1 MAGLV
6 EISPYDIRRLAK
18 HLGLTVPQ
26 FEEKHI
32 VEVTRRG
39 KKHIKSEFGTCQ
51 FLSANHRCTVYEA
64 RPKDC
69 REYVCWD
76 QDETTVYDFAKFVQ
90 MPVAKQQKLDDEAQE
105 RERREKLERRRG
117 KRKGKR

>member
-90 MPVAKQQKLDDEAQE
+90 MPVAKQQKLDDEARE
-105 RERREKLERRRG
+105 REKREKLKRRRG

>member
-6 EISPYDIRRLAK
+6 EVSAYDIRRLAK
-18 HLGLTVPQ
+18 HLGLTVAQ
-26 FEEKHI
+26 FEEKHV
-32 VEVTRRG
+32 VEITRRG
-39 KKHIKSEFGTCQ
+39 KRHIKSEFGTCQ
-51 FLSANHRCTVYEA
+51 FLSADHRCTVYEA

-90 MPVAKQQKLDDEAQE
+90 LPVAKQRELDDAAEEA
-105 RERREKLERRRG
+105 EKRAARA
-117 KRKGKR
+117 KRKAKRR

>member
-105 RERREKLERRRG
+105 REKREKLERRRG

>member
-90 MPVAKQQKLDDEAQE
+90 MPVAKQQKLDDEARE
-105 RERREKLERRRG
+105 REKREKLERRRG